1 MPVWIPDEVRLSLL
15 VIGCGLLWVVESV
28 RPLYRDRPHR
38 WRHALPNLGLTVILI
53 LTNIVLSFSSAAGA
67 SYAEHHH
74 VGLLF
79 LVPAPMWITV
89 IVGIAGLDL
98 FTYLAHVLLHKSPM
112 AWHFHRVH
120 HCDREVDVTT
130 AFRQHPGETVWR
142 ILWQV
147 AAIVVFGIPLW
158 VVVLYLTLS
167 SLNAQLEHANIT
179 LNARVDWLLR
189 WFIVTPDMHKAHHSR
204 YQPETD
210 SNYANIFSLWDRLFG
225 TYTAR
230 INFRELRYGLEGDDR
245 HEHYTLAGLLRLPF
259 VTG

>member
-1 MPVWIPDEVRLSLL
+1 MERL
-15 VIGCGLLWVVESV
+15 
-28 RPLYRDRPHR
+28 
-38 WRHALPNLGLTVILI
+38 
-53 LTNIVLSFSSAAGA
+53 
-67 SYAEHHH
+67 H
-74 VGLLF
+74 VNK
-79 LVPAPMWITV
+79 APMWVTV
-89 IVGIAGLDL
+89 AVGIAGLDL
-98 FTYLAHVLLHKSPM
+98 FTYFAHVLLHKSPM
-112 AWHFHRVH
+112 AWQFHRVH

-142 ILWQV
+142 IFWQV
-147 AAIVVFGIPLW
+147 AAIVVFGLPLW

-189 WFIVTPDMHKAHHSR
+189 WFIVTPDMHKEHHSR

-230 INFRELRYGLEGDDR
+230 INFRELRYGLEGEER
-245 HEHYTLAGLLRLPF
+245 PEHQTLAGLLRLPF